1 MLLLYSPGS
10 AGRCPHRLMSV
21 EMVVRRRRRD
31 TPDCDQIPLLLL
43 PSLLTPALQRI
54 LPATGPWPTP
64 GTGHITES
72 LTHPGP
78 LSLSW
83 QQNIRKVLQLLR
95 TEERFSAARI
105 FPVLTVLSPDIIRNL
120 TTARQTADS
129 ANSKPRLLLGTFYLC
144 LPDAAQFLPR
154 PMVRCWILS
163 ILAPR
168 IIVRVWGSES
178 LVIAS
183 HVTAGHNPRNVHNW
197 FYWWTI
203 TARDG
208 GK

>member
-1 MLLLYSPGS
+1 MMILHNSSARINKVLKSLSASALSDVSSRLNVPVSVWAPMLLLYSPGS

-54 LPATGPWPTP
+54 LPATGPRPTP

-105 FPVLTVLSPDIIRNL
+105 FPVLTVLTS
-120 TTARQTADS
+120 
-129 ANSKPRLLLGTFYLC
+129 
-144 LPDAAQFLPR
+144 
-154 PMVRCWILS
+154 
-163 ILAPR
+163 
-168 IIVRVWGSES
+168 
-178 LVIAS
+178 
-183 HVTAGHNPRNVHNW
+183 
-197 FYWWTI
+197 
-203 TARDG
+203 
-208 GK
+208 